1 MVKTVK
7 MCYTDKE
14 WIGESFHFQ
23 TKSIDMIRG
32 YCIMGEK
39 LIGLCIAKIK
49 VEEHWR
55 KLKAIQEK
63 AVSKGYRLLT
73 YYIDD
78 MDFENRKDALEP
90 DMFPVISCLTHFEHL
105 EALLIDAEGIEA
117 QEVLDII
124 AGQAVDANV
133 PLFVWHGIAKGAVEL
148 NFVMEHSVKRFL
160 QYFKEKYGY
169 ESVTYVSG
177 TEEEG
182 LTGSYY
188 RNYLME
194 QGIHDGKI
202 SHMPMRELKKVLPS
216 LSKEDLSDVYFCEN
230 ENVANYVCHQLGRNG
245 YQVPDDVMVAC
256 CGEASRAQTVGLNFT
271 VCFIDYMEFIG
282 RILDLL
288 EKKEKDVLEEK
299 RLREELATDDIVIC
313 RDMKYTTGAAL
324 LTINT
329 LYQNLF
335 DSMLHEQSF
344 YGLTDHLLKTNGI
357 EEIADV
363 LSKYMLR
370 DSVFC
375 VKDSF
380 MQDIFSE
387 GRAERWPRKG
397 EKYFILADT
406 REHPGQWTSFL
417 LGEPIPGLEKDLGR
431 GMPLILT
438 PVRYL
443 HQHFGYLIFCAEDYD
458 NEYYKIDRVV
468 HNFGRVLARYT
479 VEKRLTF
486 VNNML
491 VNANE
496 NMKKMQHGDILTGM
510 LNAEGFSYELTQL
523 VDYCRNHGEELLIGC
538 IDIDRL
544 SNINDVYGHSEGDHA
559 IKAVAQILQQG
570 MSDKAICARLGTDE
584 FVIASYAADG
594 ESVAEHLVDKLAGL
608 RNEYNRISGKEYTIE
623 LNYGY
628 ISVKPD
634 QITNEMDLLDE
645 VFAKKNVQKNSKRS
659 QTRQDSVVPQEEYSR
674 EDHETVKDIMDKNLF
689 LYAFQPIVSA
699 RTGEIYAYEALMRSP
714 KDRPVSPLTILKYA
728 TIEKRLYHIEYATL
742 NNVFKLVHQNRD
754 VLNGKKIFV
763 NSIPG
768 YFLKESDFDKLK
780 HKYKDIFDNVV
791 IEVTEQTESDDGEI
805 GILLGRSDSNGFE
818 VAIDDFG
825 TGYSNTVNLLKY
837 LPNYVKIDRML
848 ISDIHQEP
856 KKQHFVKNIIEF
868 AHDNGFMALAEGVE
882 TLDELK
888 ALIRMDVDL
897 IQGFYTAR
905 PSFEIAGQ
913 ISEARRAEIMQAN
926 QERYETFRK
935 RVYLAANDP
944 VLNLMQLAL
953 KNYTGIVVAEP
964 EVKIVGNPDFVASV
978 SIKIKENTHCR
989 LTLSEA
995 RLRSC
1000 DGSPCIDVGEGATLT
1015 LVTENENELL
1025 EGGIR
1030 VPESASL
1037 ILEGTGTLEIRS
1049 NRISFYGIGNDEN
1062 NACGQIEN
1070 RMSGTIKISCN
1081 SNVAIGIGG
1090 RTAKALLIHA
1100 GKIILDMNAGK
1111 GIGIGVL
1118 EDETPIELMECNL
1131 AANIAFT
1138 EGTVVGSW
1146 RGTQNFKADSV
1157 GIEIHGTGNEL
1168 AGFGTLGSGTGNME
1182 VKNAG
1187 ISITLSG
1194 KKCLLVGN
1202 HGGGL
1207 KITSKYTKFTLQAD
1221 GRECLGIG
1229 SFEED
1234 AAADLESIRI
1244 EALIR
1249 CKTPVFLGIDTEN
1262 SRKEDVVEIFSV
1274 E

>member
-1 MVKTVK
+1 MENNV
-7 MCYTDKE
+7 ME
-14 WIGESFHFQ
+14 N
-23 TKSIDMIRG
+23 
-32 YCIMGEK
+32 K

-49 VEEHWR
+49 VEEYWQ

-63 AVSKGYRLLT
+63 VLSRGYHLLT

-78 MDFENRKDALEP
+78 IDFENRIDTLEQ
-90 DMFPVISCLTHFEHL
+90 DMFPVISSLARSDYL
-105 EALLIDAEGIEA
+105 DALLIDAEGIGTQA
-117 QEVLDII
+117 VLDII
-124 AGQAVDANV
+124 AGRALEADV
-133 PLFVWHGIAKGAVEL
+133 PLFVWNGKVKGAADL
-148 NFVMEHSVKRFL
+148 NFVLEYSVKKFL
-160 QYFKEKYGY
+160 QYFKEKFGY

-177 TEEEG
+177 TEDEG
-182 LTGSYY
+182 LIGAYY
-188 RNYLME
+188 RDYLME
-194 QGIHDGKI
+194 QGIPGGKI
-202 SHMPMRELKKVLPS
+202 SHIPMRELKKVLPK
-216 LSKEDLSDVYFCEN
+216 LSKKDLSDVYFCES
-230 ENVANYVCHQLGRNG
+230 ENVANYVCHQLARNG

-256 CGEASRAQTVGLNFT
+256 CGEASRTQTIGLNFAA
-271 VCFIDYMEFIG
+271 CFIDYMELTG
-282 RILDLL
+282 EILDFL
-288 EKKEKDVLEEK
+288 ETGSKDAPSGEKLQEEFA
-299 RLREELATDDIVIC
+299 LDEIVIC
-313 RDMKYTTGAAL
+313 RDMEYTTSAAL
-324 LTINT
+324 LTINN

-335 DSMLHEQSF
+335 DSMVHEQSF
-344 YGLTDHLLKTNGI
+344 YGLTDNLLKTDGI

-363 LSKYMLR
+363 LSEYMLR
-370 DSVFC
+370 DSFFC

-387 GRAERWPRKG
+387 GRGERWPKKG
-397 EKYFILADT
+397 EKYFILSDT
-406 REHPGQWTSFL
+406 RKDSNQWASFL
-417 LGEPIPGLEKDLGR
+417 LGDPIPELAKDMKQ
-431 GMPLILT
+431 GMTLIIT

-443 HQHFGYLIFCAEDYD
+443 HQHFGYLIFCAKDYD
-458 NEYYKIDRVV
+458 SEYYKIDRIV

-496 NMKKMQHGDILTGM
+496 NMKKLQHGDILTGM

-523 VDYCRNHGEELLIGC
+523 VDYCRDHEEELLLGC

-559 IKAVAQILQQG
+559 IKAVAQILQHVT
-570 MSDKAICARLGTDE
+570 SDKAVCARLGTDE
-584 FVIASYAADG
+584 FVVASYAAADG
-594 ESVAEHLVDKLAGL
+594 ESVAGRLMEKLNEHL
-608 RNEYNRISGKEYTIE
+608 REYNRISGKEYTIE

-634 QITNEMDLLDE
+634 QIVNEMDLLDE
-645 VFAKKNVQKNSKRS
+645 VFSKKNVQKNSRRN
-659 QTRQDSVVPQEEYSR
+659 QTRQDSVVPQEEYSK

-742 NNVFKLVHQNRD
+742 NNVFKLVHQNKEM
-754 VLNGKKIFV
+754 LKGKKIFV

-768 YFLKESDFDKLK
+768 YFLKEGDFDKLK

-791 IEVTEQTESDDGEI
+791 IEVTEQTESDDGTI
-805 GILLGRSDSNGFE
+805 GILLGRSDTNGFE

-882 TLDELK
+882 TLEELK

-905 PSFEIAGQ
+905 PAFEIVGE
-913 ISEARRAEIMQAN
+913 INESRRMEIVQAN
-926 QERYETFRK
+926 QERYETLRK
-935 RVYLAANDP
+935 RVYLAAHDP

-953 KNYTGIVVAEP
+953 KNYTGIVVAES
-964 EVKIVGNPDFVASV
+964 EMKIVGNPDFVASLT
-978 SIKIKENTHCR
+978 IKIKEHTDCR
-989 LTLSEA
+989 LTISDV
-995 RLRSC
+995 RLRSG
-1000 DGSPCIDVGEGATLT
+1000 DGQPCIDIGEGASLT
-1015 LVTENENELL
+1015 LVTESVNELL

-1030 VPESASL
+1030 VPENASL
-1037 ILEGTGTLEIRS
+1037 VLEGTGTLEIRS
-1049 NRISFYGIGNDEN
+1049 NRTSFYGIGNDEN
-1062 NACGQIEN
+1062 NGCGRIEN
-1070 RMSGTIKISCN
+1070 RMSGTIRINCN
-1081 SNVAIGIGG
+1081 SNVAIGIGA
-1090 RTAKALLIHA
+1090 RTAKALLVHA

-1118 EDETPIELMECNL
+1118 EDEAPIEMKECNL
-1131 AANIAFT
+1131 AANVAFT

-1146 RGTQNFKADSV
+1146 NGPQNLDIDSA

-1168 AGFGTLGSGTGNME
+1168 AGFGTVNSGEGNME

-1202 HGGGL
+1202 HGGGIR
-1207 KITSKYTKFTLQAD
+1207 ITSKYTKLTLEAD
-1221 GRECLGIG
+1221 GRECLGFG
-1229 SFEED
+1229 SLEED
-1234 AAADLESIRI
+1234 AVVDLESIKI
-1244 EALIR
+1244 EALVR
-1249 CKTPVFLGIDTEN
+1249 CKTPVFLGIDQEN
-1262 SRKEDVVEIFSV
+1262 SRKDDVVEVFSI

>member
-1 MVKTVK
+1 
-7 MCYTDKE
+7 
-14 WIGESFHFQ
+14 
-23 TKSIDMIRG
+23 
-32 YCIMGEK
+32 MGEK

-49 VEEHWR
+49 VEEHWQ
-55 KLKAIQEK
+55 KLKAIHEK
-63 AVSKGYRLLT
+63 VLSRGYRLLT

-78 MDFENRKDALEP
+78 IDFENRKNDLEP
-90 DMFPVISCLTHFEHL
+90 DMFPVISCLTQL
-105 EALLIDAEGIEA
+105 PYLNALLIDAGGIA
-117 QEVLDII
+117 SQSVLDII
-124 AGQAVDANV
+124 AGQAADAKV
-133 PLFVWHGIAKGAVEL
+133 PLFVWNGKAKGAIEL
-148 NFVMEHSVKRFL
+148 NFIIEHSVKKFL
-160 QYFKEKYGY
+160 QFFKEKYGY

-177 TEEEG
+177 TQDEG

-194 QGIHDGKI
+194 QGIPDEKI
-202 SHMPMRELKKVLPS
+202 LHKPMRKLKKILPS
-216 LSKEDLSDVYFCEN
+216 LSKKDLSDVYFCEN
-230 ENVANYVCHQLGRNG
+230 ENVANYVCYQFRQNG
-245 YQVPDDVMVAC
+245 YRVPDDVMVAC
-256 CGEASRAQTVGLNFT
+256 CGEASRTQTVGLNFT
-271 VCFIDYMEFIG
+271 VCFIDYMEFLDG
-282 RILDLL
+282 ILDIL
-288 EKKEKDVLEEK
+288 EKTKKGGLDEEK
-299 RLREELATDDIVIC
+299 LQEDLAADDIVIC
-313 RDMKYTTGAAL
+313 RDMEYTTGAAL
-324 LTINT
+324 LTINN
-329 LYQNLF
+329 LYQHMF
-335 DSMLHEQSF
+335 DSMIHEQSF
-344 YGLTDHLLKTNGI
+344 YGLTDHLLNTNGI
-357 EEIADV
+357 EEIAEV
-363 LSKYMLR
+363 LSEYMLR

-387 GRAERWPRKG
+387 ERGDRWPRKG

-406 REHPGQWTSFL
+406 REHSGQWTTFL
-417 LGEPIPGLEKDLGR
+417 LGDPIPGLEKDIDR
-431 GMPLILT
+431 GIPLILA

-443 HQHFGYLIFCAEDYD
+443 NQHFGYLIFCAENYD
-458 NEYYKIDRVV
+458 SEYYKIDRII

-496 NMKKMQHGDILTGM
+496 NMKKLQHGDILTGM

-523 VDYCRNHGEELLIGC
+523 VDYCRSHDQELLIGC

-570 MSDKAICARLGTDE
+570 VSDKAICARLGTDE
-584 FVIASYAADG
+584 FVIASYAAADG
-594 ESVAEHLVDKLAGL
+594 ECVAMHLIEKIKENLS
-608 RNEYNRISGKEYTIE
+608 EYNRISGKEYTIE

-634 QITNEMDLLDE
+634 QITDEMDLLDE
-645 VFAKKNVQKNSKRS
+645 VFSKKNVQKNSKRN
-659 QTRQDSVVPQEEYSR
+659 QTKQSSVIPQEEYSR
-674 EDHETVKDIMDKNLF
+674 EDHETVKDIMDRNLF

-714 KDRPVSPLTILKYA
+714 KDRPISPLTILKYA

-742 NNVFKLVHQNRD
+742 NNVFKLVHQNKD

-768 YFLKESDFDKLK
+768 YFLKEGDFDKLK

-888 ALIRMDVDL
+888 ALIRMDIDL

-905 PSFEIAGQ
+905 PSFEIAGK
-913 ISEARRAEIMQAN
+913 INDSRRAEIIQAN
-926 QERYETFRK
+926 QERYETLRK
-935 RVYLAANDP
+935 RVYLAATDP

-953 KNYTGIVVAEP
+953 KNYTGIVVAGP

-978 SIKIKENTHCR
+978 TIKIKENTHCR
-989 LTLSEA
+989 LTISDV
-995 RLRSC
+995 RLRSG

-1015 LVTENENELL
+1015 LVTESGNELL

-1030 VPESASL
+1030 VPGSASL
-1037 ILEGTGTLEIRS
+1037 ILEGTGTMEIRS
-1049 NRISFYGIGNDEN
+1049 NRTSFYGIGNDEN
-1062 NACGQIEN
+1062 NDCGQIEN
-1070 RMSGTIKISCN
+1070 RMSGTIRISCN

-1090 RTAKALLIHA
+1090 RTAKALAIHA

-1111 GIGIGVL
+1111 GIGIGVI
-1118 EDETPIELMECNL
+1118 EDETPIELRECNF
-1131 AANIAFT
+1131 AANVAFT

-1146 RGTQNFKADSV
+1146 NGPQNFKADSV

-1168 AGFGTLGSGTGNME
+1168 AGFGTVNRGEGNME

-1187 ISITLSG
+1187 VSVTLSG
-1194 KKCLLVGN
+1194 KKCLLFGN
-1202 HGGGL
+1202 HGGGI
-1207 KITSKYTKFTLQAD
+1207 KMASKYTKFTLQAD
-1221 GRECLGIG
+1221 GRECLGFG
-1229 SFEED
+1229 SLEED
-1234 AAADLESIRI
+1234 AVVDLESIKI
-1244 EALIR
+1244 EALVR
-1249 CKTPVFLGIDTEN
+1249 CKTPIFLGIDTEN
-1262 SRKEDVVEIFSV
+1262 SRKEDVVEVFSI

>member
-1 MVKTVK
+1 MKGK
-7 MCYTDKE
+7 
-14 WIGESFHFQ
+14 
-23 TKSIDMIRG
+23 
-32 YCIMGEK
+32 K

-49 VEEHWR
+49 VEEHWQ
-55 KLKAIQEK
+55 KLKAIHEK
-63 AVSKGYRLLT
+63 VRSRGYRLLT

-78 MDFENRKDALEP
+78 IDFEKRKDVLEQ
-90 DMFPVISCLTHFEHL
+90 DMFPVISNLTRSEHL
-105 EALLIDAEGIEA
+105 DALFIDAGGIEV
-117 QEVLDII
+117 QDVLDII
-124 AGQAVDANV
+124 AGQAVEAGV
-133 PLFVWHGIAKGAVEL
+133 PAFVWNGSAKGALEL
-148 NFVMEHSVKRFL
+148 NFVMEHSVKKLLLF
-160 QYFKEKYGY
+160 FKEKYGY

-177 TEEEG
+177 REDEG

-188 RNYLME
+188 RNHLLE
-194 QGIHDGKI
+194 QGISDGKI
-202 SHMPMRELKKVLPS
+202 LHMQMKELKKALPS
-216 LSKEDLSDVYFCEN
+216 LSEEEISDVYFCEN
-230 ENVANYVCHQLGRNG
+230 ENVANYVCHQLRRNG
-245 YQVPDDVMVAC
+245 YQVPDDVQVAC
-256 CGEASRAQTVGLNFT
+256 CGEASRAQTIGLNFT
-271 VCFIDYMEFIG
+271 ACFIDYMEFIDG
-282 RILDLL
+282 ILDAL
-288 EKKEKDVLEEK
+288 EKTGGDALDERRLQEEMPVDNIVL
-299 RLREELATDDIVIC
+299 C
-313 RDMKYTTGAAL
+313 RDMEYTTGTAL
-324 LTINT
+324 LTINN
-329 LYQNLF
+329 LYQNLY
-335 DSMLHEQSF
+335 DSMIHEQSL
-344 YGLTDHLLKTNGI
+344 YGLTDNLLKSNGI
-357 EEIADV
+357 KEIADV
-363 LSKYMLR
+363 FSEYMLR

-380 MQDIFSE
+380 MQDIFLE
-387 GRAERWPRKG
+387 GREDRWPRTG
-397 EKYFILADT
+397 EKYFILADS
-406 REHPGQWTSFL
+406 RAQSAQWTSFF
-417 LGEPIPGLEKDLGR
+417 LGEPIPGLEKDINR
-431 GMPLILT
+431 GMPLIIT
-438 PVRYL
+438 PVRYR
-443 HQHFGYLIFCAEDYD
+443 HQHFGYVILCAEDYD
-458 NEYYKIDRVV
+458 NEYYKIDRIV
-468 HNFGRVLARYT
+468 HNFGRVLGRYR
-479 VEKRLTF
+479 VEKRLIF
-486 VNNML
+486 ANNML

-510 LNAEGFSYELTQL
+510 LNAEGFRYELTQL
-523 VDYCRNHGEELLIGC
+523 VDYCRSQDQELLIGC
-538 IDIDRL
+538 LDIDRL

-570 MSDKAICARLGTDE
+570 VSDKAVCARLGTDE
-584 FVIASYAADG
+584 FVIASYAAADG
-594 ESVAEHLVDKLAGL
+594 ESVAMRLIEKINGHLS
-608 RNEYNRISGKEYTIE
+608 EYNRISGKEYTIE

-628 ISVKPD
+628 ISVKPE
-634 QITNEMDLLDE
+634 QITAEMDLLDE
-645 VFAKKNVQKNSKRS
+645 VFSKKNVQKNSRRNPDRK
-659 QTRQDSVVPQEEYSR
+659 DSVIPQEEYSR
-674 EDHETVKDIMDKNLF
+674 EDHETVKDIMDRNLF

-714 KDRPVSPLTILKYA
+714 KERPISPLTILKYA

-742 NNVFKLVHQNRD
+742 NNVFKLVHQNQEI
-754 VLNGKKIFV
+754 LKGKKIFV

-768 YFLKESDFDKLK
+768 YFLKEGDFDKLK

-791 IEVTEQTESDDGEI
+791 IEITEQTESDDGEI

-905 PSFEIAGQ
+905 PAFEIAGQ
-913 ISEARRAEIMQAN
+913 ISESCRAEIIQAN
-926 QERYETFRK
+926 QERYETLRK
-935 RVYLAANDP
+935 RVYLAATDP

-978 SIKIKENTHCR
+978 TIKIKENTHCR
-989 LTLSEA
+989 LTIA
-995 RLRSC
+995 DVRLRSG

-1015 LVTENENELL
+1015 LVTENANELL

-1049 NRISFYGIGNDEN
+1049 NRTSFYGIGNDEN
-1062 NACGQIEN
+1062 SACGQIEN
-1070 RMSGTIKISCN
+1070 RMSGTIRISCN
-1081 SNVAIGIGG
+1081 SNIAIGIGG
-1090 RTAKALLIHA
+1090 KTAKALLIHA

-1118 EDETPIELMECNL
+1118 EDETPIELRECNF

-1138 EGTVVGSW
+1138 KGAVVGSW
-1146 RGTQNFKADSV
+1146 KGPQNFMADSV

-1168 AGFGTLGSGTGNME
+1168 VGFGTLGSGTGNME

-1194 KKCLLVGN
+1194 KKCLLIGN
-1202 HGGGL
+1202 QGGGI

-1221 GRECLGIG
+1221 GRECLGLG

-1234 AAADLESIRI
+1234 AAVDLESIKI

-1262 SRKEDVVEIFSV
+1262 SRKEDIVEVFSV

>member
-1 MVKTVK
+1 MK
-7 MCYTDKE
+7 
-14 WIGESFHFQ
+14 
-23 TKSIDMIRG
+23 
-32 YCIMGEK
+32 EK

-49 VEEHWR
+49 AEEHWR
-55 KLKAIQEK
+55 KLKAIHEK
-63 AVSKGYRLLT
+63 LLSRGYRLLI

-78 MDFENRKDALEP
+78 NDFENRKDALDQ
-90 DMFPVISCLTHFEHL
+90 DMFPVISCLTQFDNL
-105 EALLIDAEGIEA
+105 AALLIDAEDITT
-117 QEVLDII
+117 QSVLDII
-124 AGQAVDANV
+124 AGRTADAGV
-133 PLFVWHGIAKGAVEL
+133 PLFVWNGSVKGAVEL
-148 NFVMEHSVKRFL
+148 NFVMEYSVRKLLRF
-160 QYFKEKYGY
+160 FKEKYGY
-169 ESVTYVSG
+169 ENVVYVSG
-177 TEEEG
+177 TEDEG
-182 LTGSYY
+182 LTGVYY
-188 RNYLME
+188 RNYFTE
-194 QGIHDGKI
+194 QGFPAEKIIHI
-202 SHMPMRELKKVLPS
+202 PMKELKKGFPL
-216 LSKEDLSDVYFCEN
+216 LSKEKLPDVYFCEN
-230 ENVANYVCHQLGRNG
+230 ENVAHYVCRQLSRNG
-245 YQVPDDVMVAC
+245 CQVPDDVVVAC
-256 CGEASRAQTVGLNFT
+256 CGEASRVQTMGLNFT
-271 VCFIDYMEFIG
+271 ACFIDYMEFTG
-282 RILDLL
+282 RILDLI
-288 EKKEKDVLEEK
+288 EKKEADALNGENLQEK
-299 RLREELATDDIVIC
+299 FTADDIVIC
-313 RDMKYTTGAAL
+313 RDMEYTAGAAL
-324 LTINT
+324 LTINNI
-329 LYQNLF
+329 YQNLF
-335 DSMLHEQSF
+335 DSMTHEQSL
-344 YGLTDHLLKTNGI
+344 YGMTDNLLNTNGI

-363 LSKYMLR
+363 MSEYMLH
-370 DSVFC
+370 DSLFC

-380 MQDIFSE
+380 MQDIFAE
-387 GRAERWPRKG
+387 GRGDRWPRKG

-406 REHPGQWTSFL
+406 REHSGQWTTFL
-417 LGEPIPGLEKDLGR
+417 LGEPIPGLEKDMDR
-431 GMPLILT
+431 GIPLIVS

-443 HQHFGYLIFCAEDYD
+443 HQHFGYLIFCTEDYD

-496 NMKKMQHGDILTGM
+496 NVKKLQYGDILTGM

-523 VDYCRNHGEELLIGC
+523 VEYCRKNNEELLLGC
-538 IDIDRL
+538 VDIDRL

-570 MSDKAICARLGTDE
+570 MSEKAICARLGTDE
-584 FVIASYAADG
+584 FVVASYAAADG
-594 ESVAEHLVDKLAGL
+594 ENVAVGL
-608 RNEYNRISGKEYTIE
+608 IEAITRNLNEYNRISGKEYTIE

-634 QITNEMDLLDE
+634 QITDELDLLDE
-645 VFAKKNVQKNSKRS
+645 VFSKKNVQKNSKRN
-659 QTRQDSVVPQEEYSR
+659 QTRQSSVVPHEEYSR
-674 EDHETVKDIMDKNLF
+674 EDHETVKDIMDRNLF

-742 NNVFKLVHQNRD
+742 NNVFKLVHQNRE
-754 VLNGKKIFV
+754 VLNGKKVFV

-768 YFLKESDFDKLK
+768 YFLEEGDFDKLK
-780 HKYKDIFDNVV
+780 YKYKDIFDNVV

-848 ISDIHQEP
+848 ITDIHQEP

-882 TLDELK
+882 TLDEMK

-905 PSFEIAGQ
+905 PSFEIVGQ
-913 ISEARRAEIMQAN
+913 INEACRMEILQAN
-926 QERYETFRK
+926 QERYETLRK
-935 RVYLAANDP
+935 RVYLATNEP
-944 VLNLMQLAL
+944 VLNLMHLAL
-953 KNYTGIVVAEP
+953 KNYTGIVVAGSEA
-964 EVKIVGNPDFVASV
+964 KIVGNPDFVAGV
-978 SIKIKENTHCR
+978 TIKIKENMHCR
-989 LTLSEA
+989 LTISDV
-995 RLRSC
+995 RLRSG
-1000 DGSPCIDVGEGATLT
+1000 DGSPCIDIGEGATLT
-1015 LVTENENELL
+1015 LVTENGNELL

-1030 VPESASL
+1030 VPGNASL

-1049 NRISFYGIGNDEN
+1049 NRTSFYGIGNDEN

-1070 RMSGTIKISCN
+1070 RMSGTIRISCN
-1081 SNVAIGIGG
+1081 SNFAIGIGG
-1090 RTAKALLIHA
+1090 RTARALLIHA

-1118 EDETPIELMECNL
+1118 EDETPIEMTECNL

-1146 RGTQNFKADSV
+1146 RGPQNFKADSV
-1157 GIEIHGTGNEL
+1157 GVDIHGTGNEL
-1168 AGFGTLGSGTGNME
+1168 AGFGTLHSCTGYME
-1182 VKNAG
+1182 IKNAG

-1194 KKCLLVGN
+1194 KKCLLIGN
-1202 HGGGL
+1202 RGGAM
-1207 KITSKYTKFTLQAD
+1207 KMVTKYTKLTLQAD
-1221 GRECLGIG
+1221 GRECLGFG

-1234 AAADLESIRI
+1234 AVADLESIKV

-1249 CKTPVFLGIDTEN
+1249 CKTPVFLGIDKEK
-1262 SRKEDVVEIFSV
+1262 SRKDDVVEVFSI

>member
-1 MVKTVK
+1 
-7 MCYTDKE
+7 
-14 WIGESFHFQ
+14 
-23 TKSIDMIRG
+23 
-32 YCIMGEK
+32 MGKK

-49 VEEHWR
+49 VEEHWQ
-55 KLKAIQEK
+55 KLKAIHEK
-63 AVSKGYRLLT
+63 VLSRGYRLLT

-78 MDFENRKDALEP
+78 LDFENRKVVLDK
-90 DMFPVISCLTHFEHL
+90 DMLPVISNLAQPEYL
-105 EALLIDAEGIEA
+105 DALLIDAGGIGS
-117 QEVLDII
+117 QDILDLI
-124 AGQAVDANV
+124 AGFAVDANV
-133 PLFVWHGIAKGAVEL
+133 PAFVWNGTAKGAVEL
-148 NFVMEHSVKRFL
+148 NYVMEHSVKKFL
-160 QYFKEKYGY
+160 QFFKEKYGY

-177 TEEEG
+177 TEDEG

-188 RNYLME
+188 HNYLRE
-194 QGIHDGKI
+194 QGIPDGKI
-202 SHMPMRELKKVLPS
+202 SHMPMRGLKKILPA
-216 LSKEDLSDVYFCEN
+216 LSKEEISDVYFCEN
-230 ENVANYVCHQLGRNG
+230 ENVANYVCHQLRRNG

-271 VCFIDYMEFIG
+271 ACFIDYMEFIG
-282 RILDLL
+282 GILDFL
-288 EKKEKDVLEEK
+288 EKKDKDVLDEK
-299 RLREELATDDIVIC
+299 RLQEELAGDDIVIC
-313 RDMKYTTGAAL
+313 RDMEYTTGAAL
-324 LTINT
+324 LTINN
-329 LYQNLF
+329 LYQNLY
-335 DSMLHEQSF
+335 DSMIHEQSL
-344 YGLTDHLLKTNGI
+344 YGLTDNLLKVNGI
-357 EEIADV
+357 EEIADI
-363 LSKYMLR
+363 LSEYMLR
-370 DSVFC
+370 DSFFC

-380 MQDIFSE
+380 MKDIF
-387 GRAERWPRKG
+387 AEDRKDRWPRKG

-406 REHPGQWTSFL
+406 RPCSGQWNPFS
-417 LGEPIPGLEKDLGR
+417 LGEPIPGLEKDINR
-431 GMPLILT
+431 GAPLIVT

-458 NEYYKIDRVV
+458 SEYYKIDRIV

-486 VNNML
+486 VNSML

-496 NMKKMQHGDILTGM
+496 DMKKLQHGDILTGM

-523 VDYCRNHGEELLIGC
+523 VEYCKSNNEELVIGC
-538 IDIDRL
+538 LDIDRL

-570 MSDKAICARLGTDE
+570 LSNKAVCARLGTDE
-584 FVIASYAADG
+584 FVVAGYAADG
-594 ESVAEHLVDKLAGL
+594 EIVAENLIEKINGHL
-608 RNEYNRISGKEYTIE
+608 NEYNRISGKEYTIE

-628 ISVKPD
+628 IHVKPD

-645 VFAKKNVQKNSKRS
+645 VFSKKNVQKNSKRS
-659 QTRQDSVVPQEEYSR
+659 LNRQDSVVPQEEYSR
-674 EDHETVKDIMDKNLF
+674 EDHETVKDIMDRNLF

-742 NNVFKLVHQNRD
+742 NNVFKLVHQNKD
-754 VLNGKKIFV
+754 ALNGKKIFV

-768 YFLKESDFDKLK
+768 YFLKEGDFDKLK
-780 HKYKDIFDNVV
+780 HRYKDIFDNVV

-805 GILLGRSDSNGFE
+805 GVLLGRSDSNGFE

-913 ISEARRAEIMQAN
+913 ISESCRAEILQAN
-926 QERYETFRK
+926 QERYETLRK
-935 RVYLAANDP
+935 RIYLAANDP

-953 KNYTGIVVAEP
+953 KNYTGVVVAEP

-978 SIKIKENTHCR
+978 TIKIKENTSCR
-989 LTLSEA
+989 LTISDT
-995 RLRSC
+995 RLRSA
-1000 DGSPCIDVGEGATLT
+1000 DGSPCIDVGEGASLT
-1015 LVTENENELL
+1015 LITENANELL

-1049 NRISFYGIGNDEN
+1049 NRTSFYGIGNDEN
-1062 NACGQIEN
+1062 NACGRIEN
-1070 RMSGTIKISCN
+1070 RMSGTIRINCN

-1100 GKIILDMNAGK
+1100 GKLILDMNAGK

-1118 EDETPIELMECNL
+1118 EDETPIELTECNF

-1146 RGTQNFKADSV
+1146 RGAQNFKADSV

-1168 AGFGTLGSGTGNME
+1168 AGFGTVNSCAGTME

-1187 ISITLSG
+1187 IAITLSG
-1194 KKCLLVGN
+1194 KKCLLIGN
-1202 HGGGL
+1202 QGGGM
-1207 KITSKYTKFTLQAD
+1207 KIVSKYTKFTLQAD
-1221 GRECLGIG
+1221 GRECLGFG
-1229 SFEED
+1229 SLEED
-1234 AAADLESIRI
+1234 AAADLESIKI

-1249 CKTPVFLGIDTEN
+1249 CKTPVFLGIDAEN
-1262 SRKEDVVEIFSV
+1262 SRKEDIVEIFSV

>member
-1 MVKTVK
+1 M
-7 MCYTDKE
+7 KE
-14 WIGESFHFQ
+14 
-23 TKSIDMIRG
+23 K
-32 YCIMGEK
+32 K

-49 VEEHWR
+49 VEEHWQ
-55 KLKAIQEK
+55 KLKAIHEE
-63 AVSKGYRLLT
+63 VRSRGYRLLT

-78 MDFENRKDALEP
+78 IDFEKRKDVLEK
-90 DMFPVISCLTHFEHL
+90 DMFPVITNLARPEHL
-105 EALLIDAEGIEA
+105 DALFIDAGGIGV
-117 QEVLDII
+117 QDVLDII
-124 AGQAVDANV
+124 AGQAVEAGV
-133 PLFVWHGIAKGAVEL
+133 PTFVWNGSAKGAVEL
-148 NFVMEHSVKRFL
+148 NFVMDHSVKKFLRF
-160 QYFKEKYGY
+160 FKEKYGY

-177 TEEEG
+177 REDEG

-188 RNYLME
+188 RNHLLE
-194 QGIHDGKI
+194 QGISDGKI
-202 SHMPMRELKKVLPS
+202 FHMSMRELKKALPS
-216 LSKEDLSDVYFCEN
+216 LSGEEISDVYFCEN
-230 ENVANYVCHQLGRNG
+230 ENVANYVCHQLRRNG
-245 YQVPDDVMVAC
+245 YQVPDDVRVAC
-256 CGEASRAQTVGLNFT
+256 CGEASRAQTIGLNFT
-271 VCFIDYMEFIG
+271 ACFIDYMEFIDG
-282 RILDLL
+282 ILDAL
-288 EKKEKDVLEEK
+288 EKTGGDALDERRLQEEMSV
-299 RLREELATDDIVIC
+299 DDIVIC
-313 RDMKYTTGAAL
+313 RAMEYTTGAAL
-324 LTINT
+324 LTINN
-329 LYQNLF
+329 LYQNWY
-335 DSMLHEQSF
+335 DSMIHEQSL
-344 YGLTDHLLKTNGI
+344 YGLTDNLLKSNGI
-357 EEIADV
+357 KEIADV
-363 LSKYMLR
+363 FSEYMLR
-370 DSVFC
+370 DSLFC

-380 MQDIFSE
+380 MQDIFLE
-387 GRAERWPRKG
+387 GREDRWPRTG
-397 EKYFILADT
+397 EKYFILADS
-406 REHPGQWTSFL
+406 RARSAQWTSFF

-431 GMPLILT
+431 GMPLIIT
-438 PVRYL
+438 PVRYR
-443 HQHFGYLIFCAEDYD
+443 HQHFGYVILCAEDYD
-458 NEYYKIDRVV
+458 NEYYKIDRIV
-468 HNFGRVLARYT
+468 HNFGRVLARYR
-479 VEKRLTF
+479 VEKRLIFT
-486 VNNML
+486 NNML

-523 VDYCRNHGEELLIGC
+523 VDYCRSQDQELLIGC

-570 MSDKAICARLGTDE
+570 MSEKAICARLGTDE

-780 HKYKDIFDNVV
+780 HKYRDIFDNVV

-905 PSFEIAGQ
+905 PSFEIARE

-1081 SNVAIGIGG
+1081 SNIAIGIGG
-1090 RTAKALLIHA
+1090 KTAKALLIHA

-1187 ISITLSG
+1187 IAITLSG

-1234 AAADLESIRI
+1234 AAADLESIKI

-1262 SRKEDVVEIFSV
+1262 SRKEDVVEVFSI

>member
-1 MVKTVK
+1 MT
-7 MCYTDKE
+7 
-14 WIGESFHFQ
+14 
-23 TKSIDMIRG
+23 
-32 YCIMGEK
+32 EK

-49 VEEHWR
+49 VEEHWQ
-55 KLKAIQEK
+55 KLKAIHEK
-63 AVSKGYRLLT
+63 ALSMGYRLFT

-78 MDFENRKDALEP
+78 VDFENRKTDLEP
-90 DMFPVISCLTHFEHL
+90 NMFPVISCLMQLPYL
-105 EALLIDAEGIEA
+105 EALLIDAGGIAA
-117 QEVLDII
+117 QNVLDII
-124 AGQAVDANV
+124 AGRAAEAKV
-133 PLFVWHGIAKGAVEL
+133 PLFVWNGRAKGAVEC
-148 NFVMEHSVKRFL
+148 NFVVEHSVKKFL
-160 QYFKEKYGY
+160 QFFKEKYGY

-177 TEEEG
+177 TKDEG

-188 RNYLME
+188 RNYLLE
-194 QGIHDGKI
+194 QGIPDGKI
-202 SHMPMRELKKVLPS
+202 LHKPMRELKKVLPS
-216 LSKEDLSDVYFCEN
+216 LSKEELSDVYFCEN
-230 ENVANYVCHQLGRNG
+230 ENVANYVCYQFRRNG

-256 CGEASRAQTVGLNFT
+256 CGEASRTQTVGLNFT
-271 VCFIDYMEFIG
+271 LCFIDYMEFTG
-282 RILDLL
+282 GILDFL
-288 EKKEKDVLEEK
+288 EHTPKGGQNEEK
-299 RLREELATDDIVIC
+299 LREHLAVDDIVIC
-313 RDMKYTTGAAL
+313 RDMEYTTSAAL
-324 LTINT
+324 LTINN
-329 LYQNLF
+329 LYQHMF
-335 DSMLHEQSF
+335 DSMIHEQSF
-344 YGLTDHLLKTNGI
+344 YGLTDHLLNTNGI
-357 EEIADV
+357 EEIAEV
-363 LSKYMLR
+363 LSGYMLR

-387 GRAERWPRKG
+387 DRGDRWPRKG

-406 REHPGQWTSFL
+406 REHSGQWTTFFL
-417 LGEPIPGLEKDLGR
+417 GDPIPGLEKDIER
-431 GMPLILT
+431 GIPLILA
-438 PVRYL
+438 PIRYL

-458 NEYYKIDRVV
+458 SEYYKIDRII

-496 NMKKMQHGDILTGM
+496 NMKKLQHGDILTGM

-523 VDYCRNHGEELLIGC
+523 VDYCRSHDQELLIGC

-570 MSDKAICARLGTDE
+570 VSDKAVCARLGTDE
-584 FVIASYAADG
+584 FVIASYAAADG
-594 ESVAEHLVDKLAGL
+594 ENVAMHLIEKINAHL
-608 RNEYNRISGKEYTIE
+608 NEYNRISGKEYTIE

-634 QITNEMDLLDE
+634 QITDELDLLDE
-645 VFAKKNVQKNSKRS
+645 VFSKKNVQKNSKRS
-659 QTRQDSVVPQEEYSR
+659 QTKQSSVIPQEEYSR
-674 EDHETVKDIMDKNLF
+674 EDHETVKDIMDRNLF

-714 KDRPVSPLTILKYA
+714 KDRPISPLTILKYA

-742 NNVFKLVHQNRD
+742 NNVFKLVHQHKD

-768 YFLKESDFDKLK
+768 YFLKEGDFDKLK

-837 LPNYVKIDRML
+837 LLNYVKIDRML

-905 PSFEIAGQ
+905 PAFEIVGK
-913 ISEARRAEIMQAN
+913 ISDSRRAEIIQAN
-926 QERYETFRK
+926 QERYETLRK
-935 RVYLAANDP
+935 RVYLAAADP
-944 VLNLMQLAL
+944 VLKLMQLAL
-953 KNYTGIVVAEP
+953 KNYTGIVVAGAEM
-964 EVKIVGNPDFVASV
+964 KIVGNPDFVASV
-978 SIKIKENTHCR
+978 TIKIKENTHCR
-989 LTLSEA
+989 LTISDV
-995 RLRSC
+995 RLRSG

-1015 LVTENENELL
+1015 LVTENANELL

-1037 ILEGTGTLEIRS
+1037 ILEGTGTMEIRS
-1049 NRISFYGIGNDEN
+1049 NRTSFYGIGNDEN
-1062 NACGQIEN
+1062 NACGRIEN
-1070 RMSGTIKISCN
+1070 RMSGTIRINCN

-1090 RTAKALLIHA
+1090 RTAKELAIHA

-1111 GIGIGVL
+1111 GIGIGVI
-1118 EDETPIELMECNL
+1118 EEETPIEMTECNF

-1146 RGTQNFKADSV
+1146 QGPQNFKADSV

-1168 AGFGTLGSGTGNME
+1168 AGFGTVNRGAGSME

-1187 ISITLSG
+1187 VAVTLSG
-1194 KKCLLVGN
+1194 KKCLLFGN
-1202 HGGGL
+1202 QGGGIRL
-1207 KITSKYTKFTLQAD
+1207 ASKYSKFTLQAD
-1221 GRECLGIG
+1221 GRECLGFG
-1229 SFEED
+1229 SLEED
-1234 AAADLESIRI
+1234 AVADLESIKI
-1244 EALIR
+1244 EALVR
-1249 CKTPVFLGIDTEN
+1249 CKTPVFLGIDKEN
-1262 SRKEDVVEIFSV
+1262 SNKDDVVEVFSI